1 MPTKTKT
8 RTRQRTPAPVSESLQ
23 RIGDRLRK
31 ARSEAG
37 LSQSQ
42 LGTPHFT
49 RAYISALELGKVRP
63 AMSSLEFLAAKLG
76 KSPSYF
82 MEDEEQ
88 ERKRAER
95 EAVVARANQLIAEG
109 SGKAAVSELAAIDV
123 DGLGTSERLAIKRTL
138 GRAHL
143 EAGERTKA
151 ATVLTDVVRG
161 YVALGSPELIARS
174 RADLGRALLALMSYD
189 EAETNLTEALR
200 ATATGVVKDPIF
212 RVHTLYT
219 LGSAAYYRGE
229 YRKALEHYERAVAEG
244 SDVGDQRW
252 LASVYAAMGMSLREV
267 GDFEAAVTSLRRSET
282 LFDAIHNSLRVAE
295 IRFQLARTLW
305 ELGSRTKALSVAH
318 EALAAAVDAGH
329 EVLGLRIE
337 AFIGMSEANTGA
349 IREGVGRLEKLVS
362 RADALGDPRSR
373 FSARFALATT
383 LAAKE
388 PSRAEQILRETEAVL
403 GGPAAGDYLATV
415 YQELSKVL
423 TLQGKTAEA
432 LDYSQKAYAIAR
444 RAQKGG
450 L

>member
-1 MPTKTKT
+1 VPVRTRA
-8 RTRQRTPAPVSESLQ
+8 RTRQRSPAPVSESLQ
-23 RIGDRLRK
+23 GLGERLRK

-42 LGTPHFT
+42 LGSPHFT

-109 SGKAAVSELAAIDV
+109 SGATAVAELAAIDV
-123 DGLGTSERLAIKRTL
+123 DGLGTSERLTIKRTL

-143 EAGERTKA
+143 EAGEPTKA
-151 ATVLTDVVRG
+151 ASVLADVVRG
-161 YVALGSPELIARS
+161 YVVLGSPELVARS
-174 RADLGRALLALMSYD
+174 RAELGRALLALMSYD
-189 EAETNLTEALR
+189 EAEANLAEALR

-212 RVHTLYT
+212 RVHILYN

-229 YRKALEHYERAVAEG
+229 YRKALEHYERAVYEG

-252 LASVYAAMGMSLREV
+252 LASVYAAMGMSLRQV
-267 GDFEAAVTSLRRSET
+267 GDFEAAITSLRRSET
-282 LFDAIHNSLRVAE
+282 LFDAIHNRLRVAE

-305 ELGSRTKALSVAH
+305 ELGNRTKALTVAH
-318 EALAAAVDAGH
+318 EALEASVEAGH
-329 EVLGLRIE
+329 EVLGIRIE
-337 AFIGMSEANTGA
+337 AFIGVSEASTGA
-349 IREGVGRLEKLVS
+349 VDGGIGRLEKLVS
-362 RADALGDPRSR
+362 RADTLGDPRSR
-373 FSARFALATT
+373 FSARFALARTVT
-383 LAAKE
+383 E
-388 PSRAEQILRETEAVL
+388 RDPSRAEKILRETEAVL
-403 GGPAAGDYLATV
+403 GGPAAGDDLATV

-423 TLQGKTAEA
+423 TLQGRTAEA
-432 LDYSQKAYAIAR
+432 LDYSQRAYEIAR
-444 RAQKGG
+444 HAQKGG